1 MMIQKLIIGNWKN
14 YLDSNETLELA
25 TKVSTEQIPDNIRL
39 MVSPCSLYINEVN
52 QVLKESSVEVIGQNI
67 TSYESS
73 ADTGGVT
80 AIGLNNIGVSR
91 SIVGHSEVRK
101 RNKGFKSEDIL
112 TQLIPARFK
121 FILCFE
127 VIEQIPFDILNNDFE
142 MILAYEP
149 VWAIGTGETASIKH
163 INEIHGLV
171 KSKLSKLNLD
181 IPVLYGGSVNP
192 NNSNDILSQKL
203 VDGVLVGGA
212 STKYN
217 DLFKIVNSSL

>member
-1 MMIQKLIIGNWKN
+1 MMKKKLVIGNWKN
-14 YLDSNETLELA
+14 YLNADETIELA
-25 TKVSTEQIPDNIRL
+25 TKIFSEQIPDNIRL
-39 MVSPCSLYINEVN
+39 MVSPCSLYLNEVN
-52 QVLKESSVEVIGQNI
+52 QILKESSVEVIGQNI

-73 ADTGGVT
+73 SDTGGVT
-80 AIGLNNIGVSR
+80 AIGLKNIGVSR

-101 RNKGFKSEDIL
+101 RNKGFKSEEIL
-112 TQLIPARFK
+112 TQIIPAGFS

-127 VIEQIPFDILNNDFE
+127 VIEQIPFDILNNNFE

-149 VWAIGTGETASIKH
+149 VWAIGTGETASIEH

-171 KSKLSKLNLD
+171 KSKLSELNLD

-192 NNSNDILSQKL
+192 NNSKEILSQKL

-212 STKYN
+212 STKYD
-217 DLFKIVNSSL
+217 DLFKIINST

>member
-1 MMIQKLIIGNWKN
+1 MMKEKLIIGNWKN

-25 TKVSTEQIPDNIRL
+25 TKISTEQIPDNIRL
-39 MVSPCSLYINEVN
+39 MVSPCGLYINEVN
-52 QVLKESSVEVIGQNI
+52 KILKESSVEVVGQNI
-67 TSYESS
+67 TSYGSS
-73 ADTGGVT
+73 ADTGGMT
-80 AIGLNNIGVSR
+80 AIGLNNIGVNR